1 MLGTPELPNVP
12 GTKLE
17 TPVLMPGPRS
27 RWNLPHWH
35 MHVRGF
41 LRSRPFHIFSVIT
54 QNLFFFLLSLLI
66 NVWSLAFS
74 DGQKKKVINGIKVA
88 LLNLLD
94 QHGKKVA
101 NPICGAV
108 SFRYASLCAMRLRC
122 VPGNAWWP
130 RQPLMGAKSCCIHW
144 FPPHIALFPSR
155 SVSLSLFW
163 CEKFVPRQTN
173 SCVFPDHP

>member
-1 MLGTPELPNVP
+1 MFQALSKRRLCWCQGPGVGGTCPIDTCMFAASWEADLFTFFLLLPK
-12 GTKLE
+12 T
-17 TPVLMPGPRS
+17 
-27 RWNLPHWH
+27 
-35 MHVRGF
+35 
-41 LRSRPFHIFSVIT
+41 
-54 QNLFFFLLSLLI
+54 FFFLLSLLI

-74 DGQKKKVINGIKVA
+74 DAQKKKVINGIKVA

-122 VPGNAWWP
+122 VPGDAWWP

>member
-1 MLGTPELPNVP
+1 MFQALSQRRLCWCH
-12 GTKLE
+12 
-17 TPVLMPGPRS
+17 RS

-41 LRSRPFHIFSVIT
+41 LRSRPFHNFSVIT
-54 QNLFFFLLSLLI
+54 QNQKKDLLSLLI

-74 DGQKKKVINGIKVA
+74 DAQKKKVINIWDKSSPLKSTRPA
-88 LLNLLD
+88 WK
-94 QHGKKVA
+94 KKVA

-122 VPGNAWWP
+122 VPGDAWWP
-130 RQPLMGAKSCCIHW
+130 RQPLMGAKSCCIHC